1 MKVKHVYLTA
11 SQPARLAEFY
21 EKTGLSIRFADG
33 ERWIQFRTEGAA
45 FCVSGPEE
53 SAAAASS
60 NAVVVFEVEKLE
72 PVSARAEHDAIGVAA
87 CTFIPPLLLLTCPY
101 LYASTITT
109 VEGIIHIKQRQ

>member
-45 FCVSGPEE
+45 FCVSGLGE

-60 NAVVVFEVEKLE
+60 NAVVVFEVDKLE
-72 PVSARAEHDAIGVAA
+72 PVLDRAIASGATIVAPARDMGSHGRVAQIRDPDNNVIQLFEA
-87 CTFIPPLLLLTCPY
+87 ATK
-101 LYASTITT
+101 AN
-109 VEGIIHIKQRQ
+109 G

>member
-21 EKTGLSIRFADG
+21 EKIGLSIRFADG

-45 FCVSGPEE
+45 FCVSGLGE

-60 NAVVVFEVEKLE
+60 NAVVVFEVDRLE
-72 PVSARAEHDAIGVAA
+72 PVLDRAIASGATMVAPARDMGSHGRVAQIRDPDNNVIQLFEA
-87 CTFIPPLLLLTCPY
+87 ATK
-101 LYASTITT
+101 AN
-109 VEGIIHIKQRQ
+109 G

>member
-1 MKVKHVYLTA
+1 MKVRHVYLTA

-45 FCVSGPEE
+45 FCVSGLEE

-72 PVSARAEHDAIGVAA
+72 PVLDRAVAA
-87 CTFIPPLLLLTCPY
+87 G
-101 LYASTITT
+101 ATIISPARDM
-109 VEGIIHIKQRQ
+109 GSHGRLAQFRDPDNNIIQLFEAATKPNG